1 MSWRRTRASSAA
13 PSGSAAWERRC
24 AAASRRCRQDTE
36 AAVVILADG
45 PDLVP
50 EAIDR
55 VITAWRGGAGEALA
69 TSYRGR
75 RGHPVLLERS
85 VWTDVPDEGA
95 RELVSAFVHL
105 DDLGHPGDVDYP
117 RGSQAS
123 GSLSATSFAFSSGD
137 ISSRHAV
144 FT

>member
-1 MSWRRTRASSAA
+1 MGASL
-13 PSGSAAWERRC
+13 RC
-24 AAASRRCRQDTE
+24 GLEALPAETE
-36 AAVVILADG
+36 AAVVVLADG

-55 VITAWRGGAGEALA
+55 VIAAWRGGAGDAIA
-69 TSYRGR
+69 ASYGGV

-85 VWTDVPDEGA
+85 VWNDVPDEGA
-95 RELVSAFVHL
+95 RELVSAFVHC
-105 DDLGHPGDVDYP
+105 DDLGPSRRRGLP
-117 RGSQAS
+117 RGPQAS